1 MTPAAPPA
9 PRLAALRSRWL
20 DAVTAELR
28 DDPSVAGAALAGS
41 FGAGRADD
49 WSDVDLLVVVSD
61 AHLDGYAPPAP
72 VEPVITIDAR
82 HNGPRGTRGL
92 SSQYVRDGLPLW
104 ADWYVHPVSLASWPS
119 DCDVLFDRHGIE
131 RSPLTL
137 SEQLAS
143 GEPEPP
149 TPKGPD
155 EERALKL
162 GLVPVAGKGVA
173 RRSPGTAELIAFIGG
188 PYDPDAPWDEHLAAL
203 RRLLDDFA
211 DLGLPVSVAA
221 GHAYLDLVAD
231 ALSR

>member
-1 MTPAAPPA
+1 MTPAARPA
-9 PRLAALRSRWL
+9 PQARRTPLPLARR
-20 DAVTAELR
+20 R
-28 DDPSVAGAALAGS
+28 DRRAPRRPGRGGGAALAGS
-41 FGAGRADD
+41 FGTGRADD

-61 AHLDGYAPPAP
+61 ARLDGYAPPAP

-92 SSQYVRDGLPLW
+92 SSQYVTDGLPLW

-173 RRSPGTAELIAFIGG
+173 RRSPGTAG
-188 PYDPDAPWDEHLAAL
+188 PYAPRRHLGAAAGRPAPPARRL
-203 RRLLDDFA
+203 RRPRTA
-211 DLGLPVSVAA
+211 QQRGGRARLPRP
-221 GHAYLDLVAD
+221 GRRRPLPLT
-231 ALSR
+231 R

>member
-1 MTPAAPPA
+1 M
-9 PRLAALRSRWL
+9 
-20 DAVTAELR
+20 TAELR
-28 DDPSVAGAALAGS
+28 DDPAVAGAALAGS
-41 FGAGRADD
+41 FGTGRADD

-61 AHLDGYAPPAP
+61 ARLDGYAPPAP

-92 SSQYVRDGLPLW
+92 SSQYVTDGLPLW

-173 RRSPGTAELIAFIGG
+173 RRSPGTAG
-188 PYDPDAPWDEHLAAL
+188 PYAPDATWEQQLAAL

-211 DLGLPVSVAA
+211 VLGPPNSVAA